1 MPRRNTP
8 PSGDAPT
15 PLSIAGL
22 LDLMGGH
29 VRTLI
34 RNGVATERGLALRSG
49 TSQPYL
55 HNVLKGVRH
64 MTPALAD
71 RLMREFNMTVAD
83 LVAGVQAIPSAQ
95 RKGPGSEAPPPPRPW
110 RDTAALR

>member
-1 MPRRNTP
+1 M
-8 PSGDAPT
+8 A
-15 PLSIAGL
+15 
-22 LDLMGGH
+22 GH
-29 VRTLI
+29 VRTLV
-34 RNGVATERGLALRSG
+34 RNGVATERGLALRAG

-71 RLMREFNMTVAD
+71 RLMQELNMTVAD
-83 LVAGVQAIPSAQ
+83 LGVGSAPAAAH
-95 RKGPGSEAPPPPRPW
+95 RKGPGSEAPTSPRPW